1 MLHLELEL
9 ALTLKGLLFVANRFA
24 LRQTGSARAEQ
35 VVALYSVARFDFV
48 PARVRAPRPQMPMPN
63 PSAAPPHSP
72 PYASISRGFLKI
84 EWAAGRIFSVVLEY
98 LYK

>member
-1 MLHLELEL
+1 MNSLVPIL
-9 ALTLKGLLFVANRFA
+9 ARIPND
-24 LRQTGSARAEQ
+24 SH
-35 VVALYSVARFDFV
+35 
-48 PARVRAPRPQMPMPN
+48 APRAWWLCTLSSDSVLYTGASTRPPRLQMPMPN